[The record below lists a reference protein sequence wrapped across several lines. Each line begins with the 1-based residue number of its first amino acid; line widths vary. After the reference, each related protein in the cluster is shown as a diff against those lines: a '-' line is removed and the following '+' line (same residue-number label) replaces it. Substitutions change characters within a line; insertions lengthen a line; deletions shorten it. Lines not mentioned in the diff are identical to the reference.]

1 MADTNGSNP
10 LCYEFESHILH
21 YAALMEWNTCC
32 TKTADFVSS
41 NLTGGTYIKR
51 KEITIMRHYICSAK
65 FNLVNRL
72 PLTKDMWFVKVEQII
87 HSDNTC

>member
-1 MADTNGSNP
+1 
-10 LCYEFESHILH
+10 
-21 YAALMEWNTCC
+21 
-32 TKTADFVSS
+32 
-41 NLTGGTYIKR
+41 
-51 KEITIMRHYICSAK
+51 MRHYICSTK

>member
-1 MADTNGSNP
+1 
-10 LCYEFESHILH
+10 
-21 YAALMEWNTCC
+21 
-32 TKTADFVSS
+32 
-41 NLTGGTYIKR
+41 
-51 KEITIMRHYICSAK
+51 MRHYICSAK

>member
-1 MADTNGSNP
+1 MADANGSNP

-51 KEITIMRHYICSAK
+51 KEIKTMFRFSNFTNNYI
-65 FNLVNRL
+65 NMER
-72 PLTKDMWFVKVEQII
+72 
-87 HSDNTC
+87 